1 MDQWKKKEVDGE
13 LLPSEKGRL
22 VKIKSLFQKKKKI
35 LSFYLESLK
44 DKEKVKKDLKEPVFT
59 LFTFFSFPIE
69 R

>member
-1 MDQWKKKEVDGE
+1 VDQWKKKEVDGE